1 MLYLVLLKL
10 IKSEYLKKLR
20 ANLFCSTKGGP
31 GKACASRELQLDE
44 ARDQVEDPADVE
56 AEPEAEAVPSSGE
69 RKRGR
74 EDAESARGRPRRGR
88 KVQFSP
94 LIIKKVQ
101 KYGKNMPAPVDSVVK
116 NLVAANPFLEKTE
129 GLAE

>member
-1 MLYLVLLKL
+1 LLYLVLLKL

-56 AEPEAEAVPSSGE
+56 AEPEAKAGPSSGG
-69 RKRGR
+69 RK
-74 EDAESARGRPRRGR
+74 EVESARGRPRRGR